1 MSKVKVDIFIPMG
14 SCACQ
19 FSAFMDRVFA
29 VLTKYRDQV
38 EFDVKPSFSDEARKF
53 KIGSKGLVVN
63 GSEVFP
69 EFFNPE
75 SLEKAIENALKA

>member
-19 FSAFMDRVFA
+19 FSAFMDRVFN
-29 VLTKYRDQV
+29 VLTKYRNQV
-38 EFDVKPSFSDEARKF
+38 EFDVKSSFSEEARKF

-63 GSEVFP
+63 DSETFS
-69 EFFNPE
+69 EFFKPE